1 MLLFGHKNK
10 LEVDLGDLHSEK
22 EHLSSFLQISLKV
35 NVSSNLNKLSI
46 DSDALSPQDLQ
57 KAVTK
62 FVYRKNL
69 NTTHYASL
77 DGSVVKISE
86 FQTKGKKPE
95 KRNKKA
101 TPPHMAHGF

>member
-1 MLLFGHKNK
+1 LLFGHKNK
-10 LEVDLGDLHSEK
+10 LQVDLGDLKEEK
-22 EHLSSFLQISLKV
+22 EHLLNFLHSSLKV
-35 NVSSNLNKLSI
+35 EVVYSLNRLSI
-46 DSDALSPQDLQ
+46 DSEALSPQNLQ

-62 FVYRKNL
+62 FVYHKNL

-77 DGSVVKISE
+77 EGNVVKINE

-95 KRNKKA
+95 KRNKNP

>member
-1 MLLFGHKNK
+1 MLFGHKNK
-10 LEVDLGDLHSEK
+10 LQVDLGDLHSEK
-22 EHLSSFLQISLKV
+22 EHLSSFLNSNLKV
-35 NVSSNLNKLSI
+35 NISSNLNKLTI
-46 DSDALSPQDLQ
+46 DSEALSPQDLQ

-62 FVYRKNL
+62 FVYHKNL

-77 DGSVVKISE
+77 EGNVIKINE

-95 KRNKKA
+95 KRNKNP